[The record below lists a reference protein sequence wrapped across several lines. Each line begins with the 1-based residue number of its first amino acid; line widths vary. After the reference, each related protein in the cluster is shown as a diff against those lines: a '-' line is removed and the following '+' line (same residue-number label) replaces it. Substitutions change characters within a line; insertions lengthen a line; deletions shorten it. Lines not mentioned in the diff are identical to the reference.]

1 MKIFIW
7 TYGRRNIITY
17 PRLKYRMFKFQ
28 FMKVK
33 TNVIGDTIKV
43 TNMNKFMNISIS
55 NSRSSLRF
63 WFLPQQKTI

>member
-1 MKIFIW
+1 
-7 TYGRRNIITY
+7 
-17 PRLKYRMFKFQ
+17 MFKFQ